1 MTQNMKRLTLL
12 IILSALAVFSLE
24 AQTILPNGVA
34 VTPDMARGL
43 DTPYDF
49 SPVCLSALPGGY
61 EAVFIEHYGRHG
73 SRYAYSP
80 QFYTSLKRVLDQ
92 GAAEGVLTPF
102 GKDLLERYSA
112 KFDNY
117 MNRMG
122 DLSDIGWDQLGHIAR
137 IMYNS
142 YPDVFAGGDLKAT
155 ASMSSRSIMSMSA
168 FCVGFAQVA
177 PTVPIKED
185 TGRVFLDGTN
195 PRDRQNPFL
204 VKRFEMDFPFP
215 ETLDEFQQR
224 RVDPVTVLSRLF
236 TDVDKACGGQ
246 PKHLIVRDLYVLV
259 VGMNSVPED
268 ERTDFTG
275 VFTPDELALMWE
287 VDNYQR
293 YQEYFPYQSRCQPIL
308 NHFIK
313 DADERIGKG
322 LKGATTRFGHDH
334 VVMPVLAIMGING
347 YERWPRTTDEISTI
361 FTSWDSP
368 MAANIQ
374 FIFYCPSGA
383 APTQENVIF
392 RPLLNGRQVTLA
404 FDPVFDGF
412 YKWTDFKAW
421 TSERNS
427 VFVPLAETASSIDG
441 RPERSFRS
449 EGAPRTGGNPRGG
462 APRR

>member
-1 MTQNMKRLTLL
+1 MTYKMKRLTL
-12 IILSALAVFSLE
+12 IILSALAVLSVQ
-24 AQTILPNGVA
+24 AQTTLPNGVV

-43 DTPYDF
+43 DTPYEF
-49 SPVCLSALPGGY
+49 STVSLSAVPDGY
-61 EAVFIEHYGRHG
+61 EPVFIEHYGRHG

-80 QFYTSLKRVLDQ
+80 GFYLSLKKILDK
-92 GAAEGVLTPF
+92 GAAEDVLTPF
-102 GKDLLERYSA
+102 GKDLYERYSA

-117 MNRMG
+117 MYRMG

-142 YPDVFAGGDLKAT
+142 YPEAFEGGNLKAS

-168 FCVGFAQVA
+168 FCVGFARVA
-177 PTVPIKED
+177 PAVPVKED

-204 VKRFEMDFPFP
+204 VKRFEKEFPFT

-224 RVDPVTVLSRLF
+224 RVNPDTVLSRLF
-236 TDVDKACGGQ
+236 TDVDKACEGQ
-246 PKHLIVRDLYVLV
+246 PRLLLVRDLYVLV

-293 YQEYFPYQSRCQPIL
+293 YQEYFPYQSRCQPLLHYI
-308 NHFIK
+308 IK
-313 DADERIGKG
+313 DADERIASG
-322 LKGATTRFGHDH
+322 LRGATTRFGHDH

-347 YERWPRTTDEISTI
+347 YERWPESTDGISKI
-361 FTSWDSP
+361 FTTWDSP

-374 FIFYCPSGA
+374 FVFYCPKGC
-383 APTQENVIF
+383 APSQENVIF
-392 RPLLNGRQVTLA
+392 RPLLNGKQAVLA
-404 FDPVFDGF
+404 FEPVCEGF

-427 VFVPLAETASSIDG
+427 VFVPLVSG
-441 RPERSFRS
+441 PVNVR
-449 EGAPRTGGNPRGG
+449 
-462 APRR
+462 